1 MFTTGISA
9 SLLSFFLPHV
19 LIRPLC
25 LCLDLWPRCSESW
38 LCCSSFYLVVR
49 PHLSQPLHPPPPPPL
64 KYIGTL
70 NHDYTKVL
78 QYFFK
83 IKHQIATSRK
93 KKSHMVHQ
101 CHVKFSPVTVA
112 WGLNHLN
119 AHHKI
124 KNIDMKCTWR
134 SNASISPPTFF
145 FIPPPFPS
153 RLTELQCIQVP

>member
-1 MFTTGISA
+1 MDGWMDRIWTDREKIFTSVSSSTVFTTGISA

-49 PHLSQPLHPPPPPPL
+49 PHLLQPLHPPPPPPL

-83 IKHQIATSRK
+83 IKHQIAMRRK
-93 KKSHMVHQ
+93 KKVIWYISAM
-101 CHVKFSPVTVA
+101 
-112 WGLNHLN
+112 
-119 AHHKI
+119 
-124 KNIDMKCTWR
+124 
-134 SNASISPPTFF
+134 SNSLL
-145 FIPPPFPS
+145 S
-153 RLTELQCIQVP
+153 RLLEDWIILMLTIKLRI